1 MRFFTIFLLFACAI
15 PALNAQTEL
24 PIGLTDDERALLK
37 WYNFHEPNLM
47 RGLTDP
53 PATTPRT
60 MAEWEEIQGLVVAW
74 RAYFPTLAEIVRH
87 AREEAHVYIMC
98 ENANVVQ
105 NALLNNFNFNNLD
118 NITLIETDL
127 NTVWMRDYGPNTV
140 YMNDVDSL
148 SIVEWIYNRPRP
160 ADDMVPDVLG
170 NELDIPVYSTTA
182 APNDLVHTGGN
193 FTADG
198 LGTAFSSELVLEE
211 NDMNNP
217 YGATVKNEADIDA
230 IMQTWM
236 GIDRYIKMPTLPYDG
251 IHHIDMH
258 MRLMDEETILMG
270 EYPAGV
276 ADGPQI
282 EANLQYVLNNFD
294 SPFGTPYR
302 VQRIQMPPDNGQ
314 YPDGAWWADYRTYT
328 NSVFVNGTILVP
340 IYEETFDS
348 TALRI
353 YRELMPGYNVVGI
366 DCNDIIEAG
375 GALHCITRAIG
386 VDDPL
391 WIVHQRQPDVDD
403 PTGADFTISADIK
416 HRSGVDDVF
425 LHYTT
430 DTLLG
435 YTATPMFL
443 EDNAAG
449 TYTATIPFNPAAT
462 EYFYYIDAVAISGKQ
477 TMRPLPAPTAY
488 YRFTVNTTVDT
499 QEPLPNA
506 TFDEIFPNP
515 ARALTC
521 VPLQLTEATMATLTV
536 QNALGQTVETL
547 FTGRLSVGEQK
558 FFLDAATYDA
568 GIHTVTLR
576 TAAGS
581 FSRKLVV
588 R

>member
-1 MRFFTIFLLFACAI
+1 MRFFAIFLVIVYGYA
-15 PALNAQTEL
+15 PGTAQTDL
-24 PIGLTDDERALLK
+24 PIGLTDEERTLLK
-37 WYNFHEPNLM
+37 WYDFHEPAAL

-53 PATTPRT
+53 PATQPRT
-60 MAEWEEIQGLVVAW
+60 MAEWEEIQGLVVSW

-87 AREEAHVYIMC
+87 AREETHVYIMC
-98 ENANVVQ
+98 TNQNTVQ
-105 NALLNNFNFNNLD
+105 NALLNVYDFPNLD
-118 NITLIETDL
+118 NITFIETSL

-148 SIVEWIYNRPRP
+148 AIVEWIYNRPRP
-160 ADDMVPDVLG
+160 ADDVVPDVLG
-170 NELDIPVYSTTA
+170 SELGIPVYSTTS

-198 LGTAFSSELVLEE
+198 LGTGFSSELILNE
-211 NDMNNP
+211 NEAGNP
-217 YGATVKNEADIDA
+217 YGVTTKNEADIDA

-236 GIDRYIKMPTLPYDG
+236 GIDRYIKMPVLPYDG
-251 IHHIDMH
+251 INHIDMH
-258 MRLMDEETILMG
+258 MRLMDEETLLMG
-270 EYPAGV
+270 EYPTGLS
-276 ADGPQI
+276 DGPQI

-302 VQRIQMPPDNGQ
+302 VQRIQMPPDNEQ
-314 YPDGAWWADYRTYT
+314 YPGTAWWADYRTYT

-340 IYEETFDS
+340 TYETEFDT

-353 YRELMPGYNVVGI
+353 YRELMPGYKVVGI

-391 WIVHQRQPDVDD
+391 WIVHQRHPDVEN
-403 PTGADFTISADIK
+403 PTGASFTIEADIQ

-425 LHYTT
+425 LHYTA

-435 YTATPMFL
+435 YTAVPMFPVPGT
-443 EDNAAG
+443 AHTYAG
-449 TYTATIPFNPAAT
+449 SIPFDPAAT
-462 EYFYYIDAVAISGKQ
+462 EFFYYIDALAVSGKQ

-488 YRFTVNTTVDT
+488 YRFDIRTTVDT

-506 TFDEIFPNP
+506 TFDPIYPNP

-521 VPLQLTEATMATLTV
+521 VPLRLNEATQTTLTV
-536 QNALGQTVETL
+536 QNALGQTLETL
-547 FTGRLSVGEQK
+547 FAGRLAAGEQR

-568 GIHTVTLR
+568 GVYTVVLR
-576 TAAGS
+576 TAAGT
-581 FSRKLVV
+581 FTRKLVV